1 MINLKKKNIITI
13 NSNSEY
19 LHPLTCTW
27 INNRTD
33 RGICLTK
40 YDYYDHNFSIL
51 KNTKCSNKI
60 DINVYADY
68 LYIPP
73 VGISSDI
80 ILKIYNISSS
90 DSLLDFLEENKYNI
104 IICNR
109 ILNCWIINNIKILK
123 KHNIILIDIYL
134 KILENYNDS
143 DINKILK
150 MVSFNIYKKL
160 SIFIIDWFNKI
171 DKDQHINKFKL
182 DLLNDFIIYIKK
194 IYYIKYNI

>member
-134 KILENYNDS
+134 KILENYNDT

-150 MVSFNIYKKL
+150 STSFNIHKKL
-160 SIFIIDWFNKI
+160 SNFIIEWCNKNLYI
-171 DKDQHINKFKL
+171 DKFKI